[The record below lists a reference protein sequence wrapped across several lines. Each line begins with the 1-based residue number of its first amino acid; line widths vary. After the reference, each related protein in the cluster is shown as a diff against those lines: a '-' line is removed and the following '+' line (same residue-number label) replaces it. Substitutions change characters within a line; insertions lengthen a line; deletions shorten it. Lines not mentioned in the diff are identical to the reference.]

1 MNSTRKEKPKIILI
15 GLDGATWDLIKPW
28 AYEGKLPTFKEIM
41 DNGAWGTLESTLP
54 SLSPSAWS
62 SIFTGVTPAKHSIWG
77 FVKQKK
83 ESYFIRPI
91 TSKDIKKK
99 LLWDYLTENGL
110 KGIFFNIPFVYPP
123 KKINGILTSGLGTPS
138 KNSEFA
144 YPPAVKQ
151 ELREK
156 FPDYDVDFNEDQ
168 ILRFGNKQFISARIL
183 RITKA
188 HINAFKYFYRKEEAY
203 VYSVVVRSLDVMQH
217 YFWDDQDTLF
227 RFYKQADEFLA
238 WISANKKRGDI
249 LVICSDHGFRGVNK
263 NFYITDFLKKEGLLN
278 VEKNVIG
285 RKIRPSAE
293 DMHKVLIKLQLRKL
307 IWAIKQSKHLEHI
320 LKIFP
325 SEKIPANMIKWN
337 ETKAYY
343 QEGSEGIITINVKD
357 REPEGVVDPDDYDG
371 VRGTIIKKILEF
383 RDPETGEKVIEFAKR
398 GEEMYNNGDY
408 IPDIIIYPKEGYK
421 FAGGFSKSG
430 SVVEKERERN
440 GEHAIDGII
449 ALYGR
454 SVKNT
459 EIEAKVYD
467 VTPTIL
473 WALGLAHSNSFDG
486 KILREA
492 FKEEIIHTRV
502 DARRPESIRDLTSR
516 AISNLKKEGKI

>member
-1 MNSTRKEKPKIILI
+1 MNKKSQVIVI

-28 AYEGKLPTFKEIM
+28 AEEGTLPSFKEIM

-54 SLSPSAWS
+54 PLSPSAWS
-62 SIFTGVTPAKHSIWG
+62 SIFTGVTPAKHSVWA

-110 KGIFFNIPFVYPP
+110 RGIFFNIPFVYPP
-123 KKINGILTSGLGTPS
+123 KMINGILTSGLGTPS

-144 YPPAVKQ
+144 YPPAVK
-151 ELREK
+151 EEVREK
-156 FPDYDVDFNEDQ
+156 FPDYDVDFNEDE
-168 ILRFGNKQFISARIL
+168 ILRFGNKRSISERIL
-183 RITKA
+183 KITKA
-188 HINAFKYFYRKEEAY
+188 HMDAFKYFYKKEEAY
-203 VYSVVVRSLDVMQH
+203 VYSVVIRSLDVVQH

-227 RFYKQADEFLA
+227 RFYNQADEFLA
-238 WISANKKRGDI
+238 WILANKKRGDI

-263 NFYITDFLKKEGLLN
+263 NFYINDFLKKKDLLIVKEGG
-278 VEKNVIG
+278 KK
-285 RKIRPSAE
+285 RKKLPSAE
-293 DMHKVLIKLQLRKL
+293 AMHKVLIKLQLRKL
-307 IWAIKQSKHLEHI
+307 IWAIKHSKHLEQI

-325 SEKIPANMIKWN
+325 SGEIPANMIKWN
-337 ETKAYY
+337 DTKAYY
-343 QEGSEGIITINVKD
+343 QEGSGGLIKINVKD
-357 REPEGVVDPDDYDG
+357 REPEGLVDPEDYDG

-383 RDPETGEKVIEFAKR
+383 RDPETGEKVIEFAKK

-421 FAGGFSKSG
+421 LAGGFIKSG
-430 SVVEKERERN
+430 SAVEKERERN

-449 ALYGR
+449 ALYGE

-459 EIEAKVYD
+459 EIKAKVYD

-473 WALGLAHSNSFDG
+473 WALGVSPGNCFDG
-486 KILREA
+486 RILREA
-492 FKEEIIHTRV
+492 FKEEKIPARV
-502 DARRPESIRDLTSR
+502 DAQRPESIRDLTSKT
-516 AISNLKKEGKI
+516 ISNLRRGGKI